1 MLSVFLVVAIVEM
14 THSLYIKKNTIFNI
28 KSEHLA
34 KGEQQYD
41 KSVTDFFRRLDDFL
55 VCLYVS
61 VRVHRLFNINDTVMM
76 RAKRTTKYTKNTK
89 QTEMKSL
96 NFVAEQLYQHMYI
109 H

>member
-1 MLSVFLVVAIVEM
+1 MSV
-14 THSLYIKKNTIFNI
+14 HKKNTIFNI

-41 KSVTDFFRRLDDFL
+41 KSVTDFFFRRLDDFL

-61 VRVHRLFNINDTVMM
+61 VRVHRLFNKNDTVMM